1 MRHKLIFPASNRANG
16 PRFLI
21 LLLISYQAF
30 LAGSLH
36 ADQIQHKDGRLLDG
50 KFARMS
56 KTAEDPLKNLD
67 PETAQ
72 PIFLC
77 DDNLRRTMVPFSLL
91 NPTSLRALAEPTQ
104 KIVLQQEISN
114 GKSRVACAGP
124 LLAVQP
130 FDPFGRRIIKIAT
143 NQGPLDVI
151 QGVTLITPHWTR
163 IEGLN
168 AGPNLVW
175 DMRVATSSI
184 PREQLVAM
192 VNKNIKDPK
201 NIDQRL
207 QIVRLFI
214 AADRYRD
221 AEAELA
227 GIARDFPNNPLPGE
241 VIGIIRQQ
249 GAKVLVRELDLRQN
263 AGQHQLT
270 WALLNKFP
278 EQDVPGS
285 IMQKVRQDIVDY
297 EQKAKDREQVI
308 KELRDILAGLPY
320 SDESTLFKVAV
331 DEIATD
337 LSLEN
342 YGRLAAYLNFRPDM
356 NTPPLGKLSLAVS
369 GWLLTSNRALTNPK
383 AALSLFKTR
392 NLIRE
397 YLLSKTTVEREQLYK
412 YISEEE
418 ANTPELIASL
428 IASMKPAYPLPEKQ
442 ETTDTYTIKVPGQP
456 NQPDYTYE
464 IIPPLE
470 YDPYRPYPAV
480 VCLHAQGMTPANE
493 MDWWAGPASEQGRLG
508 QAARQGYFVIA
519 PHYVGAA
526 QPTYRGTALEHDVV
540 TRCLRDACRRF
551 NIDTDRVFLSGH
563 SMGGDAAWDIG
574 LSHPDLWAGVIPI
587 NGTAQHDPV
596 FFYKQNAATVPF
608 YFVTGELDC
617 GVITKNAVNWDY
629 YFSHFYDTTLV
640 EYLGRGHEHFS
651 DEILRLFDWM
661 NRKNRAADGRLYP
674 KLFKVF
680 TKRETDN
687 YFWSLEVR
695 EFKLPRLDR
704 GVQLEQSLKGNSM
717 VLTTPNASISVY
729 LAPEMIDFS
738 KPVNVLHN
746 GKNLTGGKVVPPQLR
761 TILEDVRTRGD
772 RRHPFWAV
780 VETP

>member
-1 MRHKLIFPASNRANG
+1 MRHKTNPPISCRALPA
-16 PRFLI
+16 RFLLLVLLVVQAI
-21 LLLISYQAF
+21 LPAALR
-30 LAGSLH
+30 
-36 ADQIQHKDGRLLDG
+36 ADQILHKDGRLLDG

-56 KTAEDPLKNLD
+56 KTAEDPLKNFD
-67 PETAQ
+67 PEVAQ

-77 DDNLRRTMVPFSLL
+77 DDNLRRTMVPFNLL
-91 NPTSLRALAEPTQ
+91 NPTSLRALNETTQ
-104 KIVLQQEISN
+104 KIVLQQAVSN
-114 GKSRVACAGP
+114 GKSRVACVGP

-130 FDPFGRRIIKIAT
+130 FDAFGRRIIKIGT

-151 QGVTLITPHWTR
+151 QGVTQITPEWTK

-168 AGPNLVW
+168 AGQNLVW

-184 PREQLVAM
+184 PRDQLVAM
-192 VNKNIKDPK
+192 VNKNIKDPM

-227 GIARDFPNNPLPGE
+227 GIARDFPNHPLPGE

-249 GAKVLVRELDLRQN
+249 GAKVLVRELDLRQK

-285 IMQKVRQDIVDY
+285 IMQKVRQDILDY
-297 EQKAKDREQVI
+297 EQKKTDRERTVS
-308 KELRDILAGLPY
+308 ELQSLLSAIPDPMERVLW
-320 SDESTLFKVAV
+320 KQAV
-331 DEIATD
+331 EEISAD

-342 YGRLAAYLNFRPDM
+342 YGRLAAYLNFRDDDK
-356 NTPPLGKLSLAVS
+356 TPALQKLSLAVS

-383 AALSLFKTR
+383 AALSLYKTR

-397 YLLSKTTVEREQLYK
+397 YLLTKTNVEREQLYQA
-412 YISEEE
+412 ISEEE

-428 IASMKPAYPLPEKQ
+428 IASMKPAYPLPDKPNN
-442 ETTDTYTIKVPGQP
+442 TDTYTIKVPGQA

-470 YDPYRPYPAV
+470 YDPYRAYPAV
-480 VCLHAQGMTPANE
+480 VCLHAQGMSPSNE
-493 MDWWAGPASEQGRLG
+493 LDWWAGPASPQGRLG

-519 PHYVGAA
+519 PHYVSAA

-540 TRCLRDACRRF
+540 TRCLRDASRRF

-587 NGTAQHDPV
+587 NGTAQHDPIY
-596 FFYKQNAATVPF
+596 FYKQNAATVPF

-617 GVITKNAVNWDY
+617 GVITKNSVNWDY

-674 KLFKVF
+674 ERFKVF

-687 YFWSLEVR
+687 YFWALEVR
-695 EFKLPRLDR
+695 EFKFSRLDR
-704 GVQLEQSLKGNSM
+704 GAQLEQLQNGNS
-717 VLTTPNASISVY
+717 LSFKTPTASISVY
-729 LAPEMIDFS
+729 LAPEMIDFK

-746 GKNLTGGKVVPPQLR
+746 GKNLTNGKLVPPQLR

-780 VETP
+780 VESP

>member
-1 MRHKLIFPASNRANG
+1 MRRPTNLATPLCACSAKFILFMLFATQAILPRA
-16 PRFLI
+16 L
-21 LLLISYQAF
+21 Q
-30 LAGSLH
+30 

-50 KFARMS
+50 KFGRMS

-67 PETAQ
+67 AETAQ

-77 DDNLRRTMVPFSLL
+77 DDNLRRTMVPFQMLKFDSLV
-91 NPTSLRALAEPTQ
+91 AQAESNQ
-104 KIVLQQEISN
+104 RIVLQQEVSA

-130 FDPFGRRIIKIAT
+130 FDPFGRRIIKIGT

-192 VNKNIKDPK
+192 VNKNIKNPK
-201 NIDQRL
+201 DIEQRL
-207 QIVRLFI
+207 QLVRLFI
-214 AADRYRD
+214 GSDRFRD
-221 AEAELA
+221 AETELTA
-227 GIARDFPNNPLPGE
+227 IAQDFPNHPQLE
-241 VIGIIRQQ
+241 EAFAIIRKA
-249 GAKVLVRELDLRQN
+249 GAGVLVRELDLRKN

-278 EQDVPGS
+278 EQGVPGS
-285 IMQKVRQDIVDY
+285 IMQKVREDVADY
-297 EQKAKDREQVI
+297 QQKSKDREQIV
-308 KELRDILAGLPY
+308 KELKDLAAGLPY
-320 SDESTLFKVAV
+320 SDDATLFKTAV
-331 DEIATD
+331 DEIASD

-342 YGRLAAYLNFRPDM
+342 YGRLAAYLNFRNDA
-356 NTPPLGKLSLAVS
+356 NTPPANKLALAVS

-383 AALSLFKTR
+383 SALSLFKTR

-397 YLLSKTTVEREQLYK
+397 YLLSKTTVEREQIYK

-428 IASMKPAYPLPEKQ
+428 IKGMKPAWPLPELAAN
-442 ETTDTYTIKVPGQP
+442 TDTYTIKVPGQP
-456 NQPDYTYE
+456 NQADYTYDL
-464 IIPPLE
+464 IPPLE
-470 YDPYRPYPAV
+470 YDPYRSYPAI
-480 VCLHAQGMTPANE
+480 VCLHAQGMTPSSE
-493 MDWWAGPASEQGRLG
+493 MDWWAGPPSENGRLG

-519 PHYVGAA
+519 PHYVSAA
-526 QPTYRGTALEHDVV
+526 QPTYRGTPLEHDVV

-587 NGTAQHDPV
+587 NGTAQHDPI

-617 GVITKNAVNWDY
+617 GVISKNSVNWDW
-629 YFSHFYDTTLV
+629 YFSHNYDTTLV
-640 EYLGRGHEHFS
+640 QYLGRGHEHFS

-661 NRKNRAADGRLYP
+661 NRKDRAANGRLNP

-680 TKRETDN
+680 TKRATDN

-695 EFKLPRLDR
+695 EFKLPKLES
-704 GVQLEQSLKGNSM
+704 GVQIEQTLNNNSII
-717 VLTTPNASISVY
+717 LRTPNASISVY
-729 LAPEMIDFS
+729 LTPEMIDFS

-746 GKNLTGGKVVPPQLR
+746 GKNLTGGKQISPNLR

-772 RRHPFWAV
+772 RHHPFWAV
-780 VETP
+780 VESP

>member
-1 MRHKLIFPASNRANG
+1 MRHAPPLRPDFRLWS
-16 PRFLI
+16 LVC
-21 LLLISYQAF
+21 LLICALQVVLPGVA
-30 LAGSLH
+30 L

-77 DDNLRRTMVPFSLL
+77 DDNLRRTMVPFNLL
-91 NPTSLRALAEPTQ
+91 KPDSLRALAEPTQ
-104 KIVLQQEISN
+104 KIVLQQEVST

-124 LLAVQP
+124 LLGVQP
-130 FDPFGRRIIKIAT
+130 FDAFGRRIIKIGT

-151 QGVTLITPHWTR
+151 QGVTLITPQWTR
-163 IEGLN
+163 VEGLN
-168 AGPNLVW
+168 AGQNLVW
-175 DMRVATSSI
+175 DMRIATSSI

-227 GIARDFPNNPLPGE
+227 GIAKDFPNNPLPAE

-249 GAKVLVRELDLRQN
+249 GAKVLVRELELRQN

-285 IMQKVRQDIVDY
+285 IMQKVRQDILDY
-297 EQKAKDREQVI
+297 EQKAKDRERNVS
-308 KELRDILAGLPY
+308 ELQALLSAIPDPNERAV
-320 SDESTLFKVAV
+320 FKQAV
-331 DEIATD
+331 DEITAD

-342 YGRLAAYLNFRPDM
+342 YGRLAAYLNFRDDDK
-356 NTPPLGKLSLAVS
+356 TPAAQKLALAVS

-383 AALSLFKTR
+383 TALSLYKTR
-392 NLIRE
+392 NLIVE
-397 YLLSKTTVEREQLYK
+397 YLLSKTNVERESLLK
-412 YISEEE
+412 YISQEES
-418 ANTPELIASL
+418 NTPELIASL
-428 IASMKPAYPLPEKQ
+428 IASMKPAYPLPEKP
-442 ETTDTYTIKVPGQP
+442 ENSDTYTIKVPGQA

-470 YDPYRPYPAV
+470 YDPYRAYPAI
-480 VCLHAQGMTPANE
+480 VCLHAQGMAPSTE
-493 MDWWAGPASEQGRLG
+493 LDWWAGPASPQGRLG

-519 PHYVGAA
+519 PHYVSAA
-526 QPTYRGTALEHDVV
+526 QPTYRGTAVEHDVV

-596 FFYKQNAATVPF
+596 FFYKDNAKTVPF

-617 GVITKNAVNWDY
+617 GVISKNSVNWDY

-640 EYLGRGHEHFS
+640 QYLGRGHEHFS

-674 KLFKVF
+674 KLSKVT

-687 YFWSLEVR
+687 YFWALEVR

-704 GVQLEQSLKGNSM
+704 GVQLEQTLNGNS
-717 VLTTPNASISVY
+717 LTVKTPNASISVY
-729 LAPEMIDFS
+729 LSPEMIDFS
-738 KPVNVLHN
+738 KPVYVNHN
-746 GKNLTGGKVVPPQLR
+746 GKSLTNGKIVPPQLR

-780 VETP
+780 LETP

>member
-1 MRHKLIFPASNRANG
+1 MRHKTIAPCRALG
-16 PRFLI
+16 VRV
-21 LLLISYQAF
+21 LLVVLFAAQAIVP
-30 LAGSLH
+30 GSLR
-36 ADQIQHKDGRLLDG
+36 ADQILHKDGRLLDG

-77 DDNLRRTMVPFSLL
+77 DDNLRRTMVPFNLL
-91 NPTSLRALAEPTQ
+91 NPTSLRPLAEPTQ
-104 KIVLQQEISN
+104 RIVLQQAVST
-114 GKSRVACAGP
+114 GKSRVACVGP

-130 FDPFGRRIIKIAT
+130 FDPFGRRIIKIGT
-143 NQGPLDVI
+143 NQGPLDII
-151 QGVTLITPHWTR
+151 QGVTQITPEWTK

-168 AGPNLVW
+168 AGQNLVW

-227 GIARDFPNNPLPGE
+227 GIARDFPNHPLPGE
-241 VIGIIRQQ
+241 VIAIIRQQ
-249 GAKVLVRELDLRQN
+249 GAKVLVRELELRQN

-285 IMQKVRQDIVDY
+285 IMQKVRQDILDY
-297 EQKAKDREQVI
+297 QQKATDREQVI
-308 KELRDILAGLPY
+308 KELQLLITTLPP
-320 SDESTLFKVAV
+320 SNETSVWREAIEEVT
-331 DEIATD
+331 ED

-342 YGRLAAYLNFRPDM
+342 YGRLAAYLDFRKDT
-356 NTPPLGKLSLAVS
+356 NTPATHKLSLAVS
-369 GWLLTSNRALTNPK
+369 GWLLTSKRALTNPK
-383 AALSLFKTR
+383 AALSLYKTR

-397 YLLSKTTVEREQLYK
+397 YLLSKTTVEREQLYQA
-412 YISEEE
+412 ISEEE

-428 IASMKPAYPLPEKQ
+428 ISSMKPAYPLPEKPAN
-442 ETTDTYTIKVPGQP
+442 TDTYTINVAGQP

-470 YDPYRPYPAV
+470 YDPYRSYPAV
-480 VCLHAQGMTPANE
+480 VCLHAQGMSPSNE
-493 MDWWAGPASEQGRLG
+493 MDWWAGPASPQGRLG

-519 PHYVGAA
+519 PHYVSAA

-540 TRCLRDACRRF
+540 TRCLRDASRRF
-551 NIDTDRVFLSGH
+551 NIDNDRVFLSGH

-587 NGTAQHDPV
+587 NGTAQHDPI

-617 GVITKNAVNWDY
+617 GVITKNAINWDY

-695 EFKLPRLDR
+695 DFKFPRLDR
-704 GVQLEQSLKGNSM
+704 GVQLEQIQNKNSLSVK
-717 VLTTPNASISVY
+717 TPHGAAISVY

-738 KPVNVLHN
+738 KKVNVVHN
-746 GKNLTGGKVVPPQLR
+746 GKNLTNDKLVPPQLR

-780 VETP
+780 VESP

>member
-1 MRHKLIFPASNRANG
+1 MRHKTKFPAACAFG
-16 PRFLI
+16 ARFLLIVLFASQAI
-21 LLLISYQAF
+21 LPGALR
-30 LAGSLH
+30 
-36 ADQIQHKDGRLLDG
+36 ADQILHKDGRLLDG

-56 KTAEDPLKNLD
+56 KTAEDPLKNFD

-104 KIVLQQEISN
+104 KIVLQQEVSN

-124 LLAVQP
+124 LLGVQP
-130 FDPFGRRIIKIAT
+130 FDAFGRRIIKIGT

-168 AGPNLVW
+168 AGQNLVW

-192 VNKNIKDPK
+192 FNKNIKDPM

-221 AEAELA
+221 AETELA
-227 GIARDFPNNPLPGE
+227 AIAQDFPNNPLPKE

-249 GAKVLVRELDLRQN
+249 GAKVLVRELELRQN

-285 IMQKVRQDIVDY
+285 IMQKIRQDILDY
-297 EQKAKDREQVI
+297 EQKAKDRERTVS
-308 KELRDILAGLPY
+308 ELQALL
-320 SDESTLFKVAV
+320 STIADPAERVLWQQAV
-331 DEIATD
+331 DEMTAE

-342 YGRLAAYLNFRPDM
+342 YGRLAAYLNFRDDDK
-356 NTPPLGKLSLAVS
+356 TPAVQKLALAMS

-383 AALSLFKTR
+383 AALSLYKTR
-392 NLIRE
+392 NLIVE
-397 YLLSKTTVEREQLYK
+397 YLLSKTTVERESLYK

-428 IASMKPAYPLPEKQ
+428 IASMKPAWPLPPLPAN
-442 ETTDTYTIKVPGQP
+442 TDTYTLDVPGQP
-456 NQPDYTYE
+456 NQANYMYE

-470 YDPYRPYPAV
+470 YDPYRSYPAV
-480 VCLHAQGMTPANE
+480 VCLHAQGMPPSAE
-493 MDWWAGPASEQGRLG
+493 LDWWAGPASPQGRLG

-519 PHYVGAA
+519 PHYVSAA

-587 NGTAQHDPV
+587 NGTAQHDPI

-608 YFVTGELDC
+608 YFVSGELDC
-617 GVITKNAVNWDY
+617 GVIRKNSVNWDY

-695 EFKLPRLDR
+695 EFKFPRLDR
-704 GVQLEQSLKGNSM
+704 GVQLEQSLKGNS
-717 VLTTPNASISVY
+717 VIFNTPNAAISVY

-746 GKNLTGGKVVPPQLR
+746 GKNLTGGKVVAPQLR

-780 VETP
+780 VESG

>member
-1 MRHKLIFPASNRANG
+1 MLHAHSQRNYRWLVSLVCFVSIT
-16 PRFLI
+16 L
-21 LLLISYQAF
+21 QAIHPGVA
-30 LAGSLH
+30 L

-56 KTAEDPLKNLD
+56 KTAEDPLKNTD

-77 DDNLRRTMVPFSLL
+77 DDNLRRMMVPFSMLK
-91 NPTSLRALAEPTQ
+91 PDSLRALAEPTQ
-104 KIVLQQEISN
+104 KIVLQQEVSN

-124 LLAVQP
+124 LLGVQP
-130 FDPFGRRIIKIAT
+130 FDPFGRRIIKIGT

-151 QGVTLITPHWTR
+151 QGVTLITPQWTR
-163 IEGLN
+163 VEGLN
-168 AGPNLVW
+168 AGQNLVW
-175 DMRVATSSI
+175 DMRIATSSI

-227 GIARDFPNNPLPGE
+227 GIAKDFPNNPLPAE

-249 GAKVLVRELDLRQN
+249 GAKVLVRELELRQS

-297 EQKAKDREQVI
+297 EQKAKDRERNVS
-308 KELRDILAGLPY
+308 ELQALLSAIPDPNERA
-320 SDESTLFKVAV
+320 LFKEAV
-331 DEIATD
+331 DEITAD

-342 YGRLAAYLNFRPDM
+342 YGRLAAYLNFRDDDK
-356 NTPPLGKLSLAVS
+356 TPAAQKLALAVS

-383 AALSLFKTR
+383 TALSLYKTR
-392 NLIRE
+392 NLIVE
-397 YLLSKTTVEREQLYK
+397 YLLSKTNVERESLYK
-412 YISEEE
+412 YISQEES
-418 ANTPELIASL
+418 NTPELIASL
-428 IASMKPAYPLPEKQ
+428 IASMKPAYPLPEKP
-442 ETTDTYTIKVPGQP
+442 ENTDTYTIKVPGQA

-470 YDPYRPYPAV
+470 YDPYRAYPAV
-480 VCLHAQGMTPANE
+480 VCLHAQGMAPATE
-493 MDWWAGPASEQGRLG
+493 LDWWAGPASPQGRLG

-519 PHYVGAA
+519 PHYVSGA

-596 FFYKQNAATVPF
+596 FFYKDNAKTVPF

-617 GVITKNAVNWDY
+617 GVITKNSVHWDW

-704 GVQLEQSLKGNSM
+704 GVQLEQSQNGNS
-717 VLTTPNASISVY
+717 LIFRTPNASISVY
-729 LAPEMIDFS
+729 LSPEMIDFS
-738 KPVNVLHN
+738 KKVNVVHN
-746 GKNLTGGKVVPPQLR
+746 GKNLTDGKIIPPQLR

>member
-1 MRHKLIFPASNRANG
+1 MRHKTNLFAPCAFGAR
-16 PRFLI
+16 
-21 LLLISYQAF
+21 LLLVVLFATQAM
-30 LAGSLH
+30 LPCSLR

-50 KFARMS
+50 KFAQIS

-67 PETAQ
+67 PETAR

-77 DDNLRRTMVPFSLL
+77 DDNLRRTMVPKFWLKED
-91 NPTSLRALAEPTQ
+91 SLRALAEPTQ
-104 KIVLQQEISN
+104 KITLQQEVST
-114 GKSRVACAGP
+114 GKSRVACMGP
-124 LLAVQP
+124 PLTVQP
-130 FDPFGRRIIKIAT
+130 FDAFGRRILKIAT
-143 NQGPLDVI
+143 NQGPIDII
-151 QGVTLITPHWTR
+151 QGVTQITPQWTKV
-163 IEGLN
+163 EGLN
-168 AGPNLVW
+168 AGQNLVL
-175 DMRVATSSI
+175 DMRIATSSI

-192 VNKNIKDPK
+192 VNKNIKDPN
-201 NIDQRL
+201 NIEHRL

-214 AADRYRD
+214 DSDRYRD
-221 AEAELA
+221 AETELA
-227 GIARDFPNNPLPGE
+227 AIAKDFPSQTLPAE
-241 VIGIIRQQ
+241 AFSRIRRG
-249 GAKVLVRELDLRQN
+249 GANVLVRELELRQN

-278 EQDVPGS
+278 EQDIPGS
-285 IMQKVRQDIVDY
+285 IMQKVRDDIASY
-297 EQKAKDREQVI
+297 EQKAKDREQAI
-308 KELRDILAGLPY
+308 KDLQFLVATLPP
-320 SDESTLFKVAV
+320 SPETATWKAAV
-331 DEIATD
+331 QEINSD

-342 YGRLAAYLNFRPDM
+342 YGRLAAYLNFRNDM
-356 NTPPLGKLSLAVS
+356 NMPAREKLALMMS
-369 GWLLTSNRALTNPK
+369 GWIVKSNKALTDPLQ
-383 AALSLFKTR
+383 ALSLYKTR

-397 YLLSKTTVEREQLYK
+397 YLLSKTTAERDQILK
-412 YISEEE
+412 YIAEEE
-418 ANTPELIASL
+418 SNTPELIAGI
-428 IASMKPAYPLPEKQ
+428 IAGMKPAWPLPELPANS
-442 ETTDTYTIKVPGQP
+442 DTYTLSVPGQP
-456 NQPDYTYE
+456 NQPNYTYE

-470 YDPYRPYPAV
+470 YDPYRSYPTI
-480 VCLHAQGMTPANE
+480 VCLHAQGMTPAAE
-493 MDWWAGPASEQGRLG
+493 MDWWAGPASPQGRLG

-519 PHYVGAA
+519 PHYVSAA

-551 NIDTDRVFLSGH
+551 NVDTDRVFLSGH

-587 NGTAQHDPV
+587 NGTAQHDPI
-596 FFYKQNAATVPF
+596 FFYKQNAKTVPF

-617 GVITKNAVNWDY
+617 GVISKNSVNWDF
-629 YFSHFYDTTLV
+629 YFSNFYDTTLV

-674 KLFKVF
+674 KQFKVF

-695 EFKLPRLDR
+695 DFKLPRLDR
-704 GVQLEQSLKGNSM
+704 GVQLEQAQNNNSISFK
-717 VLTTPNASISVY
+717 TPNAAISVY

-746 GKNLTGGKVVPPQLR
+746 GKNLTNGKVVAPQLR